1 MSSNKDAIFRPN
13 ISKEK
18 KLRFV
23 IYQQNIVVY
32 NQNNMEM
39 QIGGICLITIK
50 NFCEGIG
57 LNEEVSGQVYAYKM
71 DNEVYANF
79 RKLFQED
86 KKCFMEEIESREDE
100 HMFALALYCRL
111 GTEAYKEYKERGIS
125 DEIYFDTF
133 SDFRIWSDACMR
145 KYHVTGLMEYGWL
158 CLPLELKIFRL
169 GRLQFEPT
177 ETEEDIEV
185 NGTTVKAGTKVLEV
199 HIPEGRPL
207 NDEECE
213 ESFGK
218 ADEFF
223 GREYEAYICTSW
235 LVAPEIKKIVSSE
248 SNIAKFQDRFE
259 VYEVIY
265 PFRQAEERVFGEILE
280 DRTLYKEQTSLQ
292 RALKKYVADGKDPGM
307 GRGIIYR

>member
-1 MSSNKDAIFRPN
+1 M
-13 ISKEK
+13 
-18 KLRFV
+18 
-23 IYQQNIVVY
+23 
-32 NQNNMEM
+32 
-39 QIGGICLITIK
+39 ITIK
-50 NFCEGIG
+50 DFCEVIG
-57 LNEEVSGQVYAYKM
+57 LNEEVSRQVLAYKM
-71 DNEVYANF
+71 DYEVYENF
-79 RKLFQED
+79 RQLFKED
-86 KKCFMEEIESREDE
+86 KKHFIEEIESREDAR
-100 HMFALALYCRL
+100 MFALALYCRL
-111 GTEAYKEYKERGIS
+111 GTEVYQEYQKRGIS
-125 DEIYFDTF
+125 DEIYYDTF
-133 SDFRIWSDACMR
+133 SDLRIWSDACMR

-169 GRLQFEPT
+169 DRLQFEPT
-177 ETEEDIEV
+177 EAKEDIDV
-185 NGTTVKAGTKVLEV
+185 NGRTVKAGTKVLEV

-207 NDEECE
+207 NDAECE
-213 ESFGK
+213 ESFRK

-223 GREYEAYICTSW
+223 GGEYEAYICTSW
-235 LVAPEIKKIVSSE
+235 LVAPEIKKIVSPE